1 MKFVKFFFFASL
13 LALSACGDEDDNKDN
28 VTSSNM
34 VELRVDFTE
43 INIAQGD
50 ERTVNIL
57 SGNGDYVVTSANE
70 EVVTAEVDGNIV
82 KLKAVEGKN
91 DAQSVV
97 YVKDKYDQ
105 RVKIFVN
112 TAATFDLKLSQN
124 LFTLY
129 SQVEGADEATVR
141 IYTGNGGYTVGFH
154 QEGDDTVFPTCV
166 EINADDLEETEMF
179 TIKGV
184 AQGSAEIE
192 VKDQQGKTAYVT
204 VNVIAPKPI
213 LTDADEE
220 GVLIKAN
227 QGSTQVKITSGNGEY
242 QICDAGDPKIIRLE
256 IYGNVVTVTGRK
268 AGTTSFTVTDA
279 KKQVS
284 KPVQVTIPPEGR
296 YAMNLGRNYAVW
308 AHFGEMTGEGLEAIK
323 EKTNGFKLTQMT
335 WEIVT
340 RVDETNWLQT
350 FMGKEG
356 YFILRG
362 GDWENNK
369 GRQMELVGISDN
381 LKLRTGHGAFEL
393 GEWMHIALVVD
404 CSKEQHDYSNKYKLY
419 VNGKQVAWSDQQKTD
434 IDYSAIDLCAGND
447 GGRITIGKAS
457 DNRRFLCG
465 AILEAR
471 IWTVCRTEEQLIE
484 NAMKLK
490 EEHPEGL
497 LARWDFSAGAPV
509 SYIDDGTNSDHEL
522 LMHICKYDSWGDVEF
537 PMSSFEDASSIE
549 VPFR

>member
-284 KPVQVTIPPEGR
+284 KPVQVTIAPEGR

-335 WEIVT
+335 C
-340 RVDETNWLQT
+340 
-350 FMGKEG
+350 GK
-356 YFILRG
+356 
-362 GDWENNK
+362 
-369 GRQMELVGISDN
+369 S
-381 LKLRTGHGAFEL
+381 
-393 GEWMHIALVVD
+393 
-404 CSKEQHDYSNKYKLY
+404 
-419 VNGKQVAWSDQQKTD
+419 
-434 IDYSAIDLCAGND
+434 
-447 GGRITIGKAS
+447 
-457 DNRRFLCG
+457 
-465 AILEAR
+465 
-471 IWTVCRTEEQLIE
+471 
-484 NAMKLK
+484 
-490 EEHPEGL
+490 L
-497 LARWDFSAGAPV
+497 LAWTKPIGCRPLWVRKVTSSSVVVTGKIIKADRW
-509 SYIDDGTNSDHEL
+509 N
-522 LMHICKYDSWGDVEF
+522 
-537 PMSSFEDASSIE
+537 
-549 VPFR
+549 